1 MPFPGM
7 RIWRKLLSAGLLLIL
22 LGCAQSASESEREL
36 ATQTLAEFVAK
47 NTSPRTV
54 LVISNPFTRE
64 PGRSP
69 EIYAFEKAGIAG
81 LAAGFGKSVTMEVDY
96 PALKPEV
103 QRDPTSVRVDPRST
117 TPLSFLV
124 SDGGFSEV
132 TKRHPKADLIVSLI
146 GLPVNLAAYKEW
158 SHPGLPKFALLLPD
172 WRMIGGKEAI
182 IQAFRSGKLVVAVAK
197 RSVSDDA
204 QGGMNGDFASNFH
217 LVTAE
222 NVEALLK
229 DHPEIFGLR

>member
-1 MPFPGM
+1 MC
-7 RIWRKLLSAGLLLIL
+7 IWRNVLRAGLVVIF
-22 LGCAQSASESEREL
+22 LGCAQNAPESEREL
-36 ATQTLAEFVAK
+36 ATQTLAEYLAK
-47 NTSPRTV
+47 TTSAKTV

-64 PGRSP
+64 AGRAP

-81 LAAGFGKSVTMEVDY
+81 LSAGFGKSVTLEVDF

-103 QRDPTSVRVDPRST
+103 QRDPTSVRVDPQST

-124 SDGGFSEV
+124 SEGAFSEV
-132 TKRHPKADLIVSLI
+132 TQRHPKADLIVSLI

-158 SHPGLPKFALLLPD
+158 SQPAFPKFALLLPD

-182 IQAFRSGKLVVAVAK
+182 IQVFRSEKLVAAVVK
-197 RSVSDDA
+197 RSGSKGA
-204 QGGMNGDFASNFH
+204 QGGVRGEFASKFH

-229 DHPEIFGLR
+229 DDPEVFGLR